1 MQGGYSIQ
9 PRLIGWGS
17 VPDFDASNL
26 FSKPN
31 THQKHNWEAAI
42 ALLMSITFALGKKRN
57 PIPESQLHTS
67 KYFTHSKG

>member
-9 PRLIGWGS
+9 PRLTGWGS
-17 VPDFDASNL
+17 VPDFDTSNL

-42 ALLMSITFALGKKRN
+42 ALLMSITLHRGEKKESN
-57 PIPESQLHTS
+57 P
-67 KYFTHSKG
+67 